1 MKTYDCVQGTSEWLE
16 LRAGIPTASQFDML
30 LTPTGK
36 PSASAVRYMHML
48 LAERMMGRPM
58 TEHMSFWMERGSEM
72 EAEAVS
78 FYQFQRDVETEV
90 VGFVTNDAGTIGASP
105 DRLVGEDGLL
115 EIKCPAPHTHIG
127 YLLWKTV
134 DKAYYPQ
141 VQGQLWITER
151 SWLDILSY
159 HPELPPAL
167 IRVERDEQYIKELA
181 AVVTAFSGE
190 LERQYAELVANGWI
204 KTRPVREKTTVDLL
218 KESLIAMNNGTI

>member
-1 MKTYDCVQGTSEWLE
+1 MKTYDCIQGTTEWLE
-16 LRAGIPTASQFDML
+16 LRAGIPTASGFNKL

-36 PSASAVRYMHML
+36 LSEQAKPYMHTL
-48 LAERMMGRPM
+48 LAERMLGRPL
-58 TEHMSFWMERGSEM
+58 TEHFSFWMERGSYM
-72 EAEAVS
+72 EAEARS
-78 FYQFQRDVETEV
+78 FYCFQRDVETRR
-90 VGFVTNDAGTIGASP
+90 VGFVTNNAGTIGASP
-105 DRLVGEDGLL
+105 DDFVNDDGLL

-167 IRVERDEQYIKELA
+167 IRVERDEPYIKDLA
-181 AVVTAFSGE
+181 KVVTAFSGE
-190 LERQYAELVANGWI
+190 LERQYAELVANGLV
-204 KTRPVREKTTVDLL
+204 KTQPVREKTVTDLL
-218 KESLIAMNNGTI
+218 KESLIEINRGR